1 MCYSISYFQR
11 YIFTLCVVHSYL
23 FGGGPGRRR
32 TCEQRCRR
40 RKSRRTSPA
49 HPAEAEWGSA
59 PGCSSPDPTQDNEC
73 QPLLSFLMWA
83 LLKTIIFLLLKNL
96 DITWTKTFVVFIGKA
111 YRLSEVALSCYI
123 IQTQTYT
130 GLMQPDWICREN
142 RNEKHSVTCVH
153 WARRSFAPCEK
164 SRAKCRSRPFLMT

>member
-1 MCYSISYFQR
+1 M
-11 YIFTLCVVHSYL
+11 VHSYL

-73 QPLLSFLMWA
+73 QSVFNVSSTENHHFPIVG
-83 LLKTIIFLLLKNL
+83 KT
-96 DITWTKTFVVFIGKA
+96 
-111 YRLSEVALSCYI
+111 
-123 IQTQTYT
+123 
-130 GLMQPDWICREN
+130 WI
-142 RNEKHSVTCVH
+142 
-153 WARRSFAPCEK
+153 
-164 SRAKCRSRPFLMT
+164 

>member
-1 MCYSISYFQR
+1 M
-11 YIFTLCVVHSYL
+11 VHSYL

-73 QPLLSFLMWA
+73 QPLLSFLM
-83 LLKTIIFLLLKNL
+83 
-96 DITWTKTFVVFIGKA
+96 
-111 YRLSEVALSCYI
+111 
-123 IQTQTYT
+123 
-130 GLMQPDWICREN
+130 
-142 RNEKHSVTCVH
+142 
-153 WARRSFAPCEK
+153 
-164 SRAKCRSRPFLMT
+164 